1 MGAVH
6 QKHMKSIEEVEL
18 VTLVGIAFETYF
30 LEDTA
35 SYVGTWQQ
43 KNQILLIKNLLIS
56 DVSIPGGLLPK
67 L

>member
-35 SYVGTWQQ
+35 SYVGT
-43 KNQILLIKNLLIS
+43 
-56 DVSIPGGLLPK
+56 
-67 L
+67 